1 MSHNLHNTD
10 GPRWRLDRQEDD
22 RSVGLPTED
31 YLRFGAT
38 VFQQVAMLTHQRRR
52 TSGAWDS
59 NKRKYTRTPWGRV
72 WHVIH
77 DVLTA

>member
-22 RSVGLPTED
+22 RSVGQPTED

-38 VFQQVAMLTHQRRR
+38 VLRQVAVLTHLRRHN
-52 TSGAWDS
+52 SVVWDS
-59 NKRKYTRTPWGRV
+59 E
-72 WHVIH
+72 
-77 DVLTA
+77 